1 MTTFTIIDACSHP
14 ISRVCFRR
22 VVDGRSRASGAYLAQ
37 LTDCFRTSCAAIISL
52 DSLCCFSYFRFC
64 SSPHCCICLVD
75 VFGVKQCMSQRLFPR
90 RPSQIFNP
98 HVNFVLTGSG
108 SAIALQ
114 HTILLFLTDP
124 DTTGNL
130 DIGRLSQVS
139 VNCFRVTVTW
149 RQVDTPSVASVASL
163 PSLDFH
169 ISDDEF

>member
-1 MTTFTIIDACSHP
+1 MVGAAHRGRTLLSSPIAFEPRVRQPFPWTVCACSVT
-14 ISRVCFRR
+14 SGF
-22 VVDGRSRASGAYLAQ
+22 ASS
-37 LTDCFRTSCAAIISL
+37 SC
-52 DSLCCFSYFRFC
+52 CCD
-64 SSPHCCICLVD
+64 CLVI
-75 VFGVKQCMSQRLFPR
+75 VFGVNQCMSQRLFPR

>member
-1 MTTFTIIDACSHP
+1 
-14 ISRVCFRR
+14 
-22 VVDGRSRASGAYLAQ
+22 
-37 LTDCFRTSCAAIISL
+37 
-52 DSLCCFSYFRFC
+52 
-64 SSPHCCICLVD
+64 
-75 VFGVKQCMSQRLFPR
+75 MSQRLFPR

-130 DIGRLSQVS
+130 DIGHLSQVS